1 MLWGTQMIDE
11 NHYFYARIGSGRKRH
26 VVRTGAKTETAI
38 CGMGGRLEPPGD
50 VLLVCSA
57 CLKKL
62 ARMRSE

>member
-1 MLWGTQMIDE
+1 MIDE

-26 VVRTGAKTETAI
+26 VVRTGIGATAAI
-38 CGMGGRLEPPGD
+38 CSMGGRLEPPGD

-62 ARMRSE
+62 ARMRLE

>member
-1 MLWGTQMIDE
+1 MIDE

-26 VVRTGAKTETAI
+26 VVRARVGATAAI
-38 CGMGGRLEPPGD
+38 CGMGGRLAPPGD